1 MNKYVYTNTTS
12 ATCGAESG
20 YRAESAEFTPPF
32 PPPPPPPPPIF
43 CGIPVAR
50 CLVFVDHCL
59 SFLNIDYPS

>member
-20 YRAESAEFTPPF
+20 YRAESAEFTPPS
-32 PPPPPPPPPIF
+32 PPPIF